1 MLEPTHIQAI
11 FVKIKEDVALAE
23 EVTRL
28 RKLRML
34 DLKAYKKLKVNLP
47 YFVGATFEGN
57 VRHSAQFKYAEYLTL
72 DIDDY
77 FEENIEIPELLLQHP
92 AVMLAFVSPSG
103 TGFKVV
109 FKLNT
114 PCYSL
119 EKYKD
124 FYRNFS
130 RAFAE
135 QVQLSGSIDMKTCDA
150 TRACFLGHDPKAH
163 FNPNAEPLEWMR
175 YVSHEIEETPP
186 TAVDNHKKELNEGAL
201 AAVMNKIN
209 PNRPIK
215 KKFDGYV
222 PEQLLI
228 LENDIKVLC
237 IDNQLDL
244 QEILPINYGLKIQIK
259 QGYSSAEINV
269 FYGKKGYT
277 VVRSP
282 KSGTDNKLAEVFFN
296 LVHAMLFTPYQ
307 IKDEVGDDLSVL
319 LNLN

>member
-1 MLEPTHIQAI
+1 MLQAI
-11 FVKIKEDVALAE
+11 DIQSLFLKIKEDAALAE

-34 DLKAYKKLKVNLP
+34 DLKAYKKLKVRLP
-47 YFVGATFEGN
+47 YFVGSTFDGN
-57 VRHSAQFKYAEYLTL
+57 IRHSDQFKFASYLTI

-77 FEENIEIPELLLQHP
+77 FEENTQIPELLLQHP

-109 FKLNT
+109 FKLNS

-119 EKYKD
+119 DKYKE

-130 RAFAE
+130 RVFAE
-135 QVQLSGSIDMKTCDA
+135 QVHLAGSIDMKTCDA
-150 TRACFLGHDPKAH
+150 TRACFLGHDPSAY
-163 FNPNAEPLEWMR
+163 FNPKAEVLEWQR
-175 YVSHEIEETPP
+175 FVNHEIIDVAETSENTPK
-186 TAVDNHKKELNEGAL
+186 NELNEVAL
-201 AAVMNKIN
+201 AAVMDKIN

-215 KKFDGYV
+215 KKQEGYV
-222 PEQLLI
+222 PEELLMI
-228 LENDIKVLC
+228 ENDIKILC
-237 IDNQLDL
+237 LENQLTL
-244 QEILPINYGLKIQIK
+244 TAILPINYGLKIQIK
-259 QGYSSAEINV
+259 LGYSSAEINV

-282 KSGTDNKLAEVFFN
+282 KSGTDAKLAEVFLN
-296 LVHAMLFTPYQ
+296 LMHTMLFTPYQ
-307 IKDEVGDDLSVL
+307 SKKEVGEDLSVL